1 MGIMVP
7 DDWRFNVLP
16 MGPRMGAMVA
26 PVDGSTTG
34 AKMFDGAGCMDPE

>member
-16 MGPRMGAMVA
+16 MGPRMVA

-34 AKMFDGAGCMDPE
+34 AKMLDGAGCMDPE